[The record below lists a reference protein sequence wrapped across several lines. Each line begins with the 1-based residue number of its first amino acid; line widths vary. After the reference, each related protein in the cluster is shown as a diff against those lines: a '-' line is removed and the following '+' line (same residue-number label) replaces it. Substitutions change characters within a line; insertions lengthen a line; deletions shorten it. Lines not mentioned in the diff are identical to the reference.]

1 MLKMI
6 LKDLRLSPLRSIL
19 TSVSMLV
26 GIIAMIGSVLVGTLG
41 REYLISVNAQVYGWS
56 PTYSFVIAESDLHDR
71 NKMEQL
77 FQKMCIRDRC
87 GRDRQDLRPV
97 LIHST
102 VKSAGGPPPV
112 LLRF

>member
-26 GIIAMIGSVLVGTLG
+26 GIIAMLGSVLVGTLG

-56 PTYSFVIAESDLHDR
+56 PTYSLVQIEYPL
-71 NKMEQL
+71 
-77 FQKMCIRDRC
+77 
-87 GRDRQDLRPV
+87 P
-97 LIHST
+97 
-102 VKSAGGPPPV
+102 
-112 LLRF
+112 

>member
-41 REYLISVNAQVYGWS
+41 REYLISVTHRYMAGHLL
-56 PTYSFVIAESDLHDR
+56 T
-71 NKMEQL
+71 
-77 FQKMCIRDRC
+77 
-87 GRDRQDLRPV
+87 
-97 LIHST
+97 HS
-102 VKSAGGPPPV
+102 
-112 LLRF
+112 

>member
-41 REYLISVNAQVYGWS
+41 REYF
-56 PTYSFVIAESDLHDR
+56 FVVHR
-71 NKMEQL
+71 RTN
-77 FQKMCIRDRC
+77 
-87 GRDRQDLRPV
+87 
-97 LIHST
+97 
-102 VKSAGGPPPV
+102 
-112 LLRF
+112 

>member
-26 GIIAMIGSVLVGTLG
+26 GIIAMIGAVLAGTLG

-56 PTYSFVIAESDLHDR
+56 PAYSFIITESDFPNRD
-71 NKMEQL
+71 KMEKF
-77 FQKMCIRDRC
+77 FQTFESID
-87 GRDRQDLRPV
+87 D
-97 LIHST
+97 
-102 VKSAGGPPPV
+102 AA
-112 LLRF
+112 

>member
-26 GIIAMIGSVLVGTLG
+26 GIIAMLGSVLVGTLG

-56 PTYSFVIAESDLHDR
+56 PTYSFVIEIKWNNYSRDL
-71 NKMEQL
+71 KPLM
-77 FQKMCIRDRC
+77 M
-87 GRDRQDLRPV
+87 
-97 LIHST
+97 
-102 VKSAGGPPPV
+102 
-112 LLRF
+112 

>member
-56 PTYSFVIAESDLHDR
+56 PPHIIKCFLLKIQGFSTFHISV
-71 NKMEQL
+71 NKPQL
-77 FQKMCIRDRC
+77 
-87 GRDRQDLRPV
+87 
-97 LIHST
+97 
-102 VKSAGGPPPV
+102 
-112 LLRF
+112 

>member
-56 PTYSFVIAESDLHDR
+56 PTYSCPCER
-71 NKMEQL
+71 NGL
-77 FQKMCIRDRC
+77 PCLCRAR
-87 GRDRQDLRPV
+87 
-97 LIHST
+97 ST
-102 VKSAGGPPPV
+102 C
-112 LLRF
+112 RI

>member
-41 REYLISVNAQVYGWS
+41 REYLISVNAQVYGWF
-56 PTYSFVIAESDLHDR
+56 TYL
-71 NKMEQL
+71 L
-77 FQKMCIRDRC
+77 IRDN
-87 GRDRQDLRPV
+87 G
-97 LIHST
+97 I
-102 VKSAGGPPPV
+102 
-112 LLRF
+112 RFSR